1 MAINESRREDEIIS
15 PIMAGSAA
23 ELIQQGAI
31 VMRVENDSLMAAA
44 IARPRRLQDVLRR
57 ALEELELDPEEA
69 HNARYSLP
77 FKNRGEGGD
86 EITRVEGL
94 SINAAMNLARCFG
107 NCSCT
112 ARILNEDAEGI
123 NLAGIFIDM
132 ETGFRIERP
141 ARASKRFR
149 LRTGKVITLGPDRMR
164 MALQAEA
171 SKGLRNAVLAG
182 LPSGLK
188 SAYERKA
195 ILVAS
200 GGDPDAKADEETL
213 TKVLAGFA
221 KRWSLTTEQ
230 IEVYLGRM
238 HNEDETVPMKAAEW
252 RGRHIADLRALFTS
266 LRDGQIKIEDVLGV
280 PDKDPDERVVV
291 RPDSLTSEKIIAGTT
306 TGRDDAPA
314 GSTAPTREEQQA
326 KDAAIHV
333 PAPVTDDPK
342 TLTLGNF

>member
-1 MAINESRREDEIIS
+1 MSLREADIDQIVS
-15 PIMAGSAA
+15 GNSAA

-31 VMRVENDSLMAAA
+31 VMRIENDSLMAAA
-44 IARPRRLQDVLRR
+44 LIRPRKLHDVLRR

-86 EITRVEGL
+86 EVTRVEGL

-112 ARILNEDAEGI
+112 ARILNEDATGI
-123 NLAGIFIDM
+123 NLAGVFIDF

-141 ARASKRFR
+141 ARASKLFR
-149 LRTGKVITLGPDRMR
+149 MRTGKIITLGPDRLR

-200 GGDPDAKADEETL
+200 GGDPDAKADEETQR
-213 TKVLAGFA
+213 KVLAGFA
-221 KRWSLTTEQ
+221 KRWQLSPEQ

-238 HNEDETVPMKAAEW
+238 HNEDETVPLKVEEW
-252 RGRHIADLRALFTS
+252 KGRHIADLRALFTA

-280 PDKDPDERVVV
+280 PDKDPERVVV
-291 RPDSLTSEKIIAGTT
+291 TPDSLTPEKIVNGTT

-314 GSTAPTREEQQA
+314 GSTAPTREEA
-326 KDAAIHV
+326 RAGDKGRDA
-333 PAPVTDDPK
+333 PAARTAELD
-342 TLTLGNF
+342 LGKF

>member
-1 MAINESRREDEIIS
+1 MATREADIVS
-15 PIMAGSAA
+15 GFGGATSAA
-23 ELIQQGAI
+23 ELVQQGAI
-31 VMRVENDSLMAAA
+31 VMRIENDSLMAAA
-44 IARPRRLQDVLRR
+44 IARPRSLKNVLAH

-86 EITRVEGL
+86 EVTRVEGL

-123 NLAGIFIDM
+123 NLAGIFIDL
-132 ETGFRIERP
+132 ETGFRVERP
-141 ARASKRFR
+141 ARASKLFR
-149 LRTGKVITLGPDRMR
+149 MRNGKVILLGPDRMR

-200 GGDPDAKADEETL
+200 GGDPDARADEETL
-213 TKVLAGFA
+213 KKVLAGFA
-221 KRWSLTTEQ
+221 KRWQLSAEQ
-230 IEVYLGRM
+230 LEVYLGRM
-238 HNEDETVPMKAAEW
+238 HNEDETVALKREEW
-252 RGRHIADLRALFTS
+252 KGRHIADLRALFTA
-266 LRDGQIKIEDVLGV
+266 LRDGQVKIEDVLGAQ
-280 PDKDPDERVVV
+280 DKAPEGNGG
-291 RPDSLTSEKIIAGTT
+291 PPAGEAARQTLEGAT
-306 TGRDDAPA
+306 VTASNDAPS
-314 GSTAPTREEQQA
+314 GSNAPTKAEADARQQA
-326 KDAAIHV
+326 PTGPVASDATRRA
-333 PAPVTDDPK
+333 AD
-342 TLTLGNF
+342 F